1 MLPLLQPIQ
10 WIVVHI
16 RVSENC
22 SSCTSFARDQMN
34 STTYS
39 EKNVEN
45 VSYQSSMRAVTVF
58 IFFTSI
64 CSVVGMW
71 QEQILLNAPLKWPF
85 CHDGILLRSR
95 HISKAFFFFQMSF
108 FIRTLESNDP
118 NSPNTFIFLFFYLFP
133 QMYTTIIWIASFY
146 FCSAFQCKHRIDYYL
161 TNKLSPLGVSED
173 HVIHTF

>member
-95 HISKAFFFFQMSF
+95 HISKAFFFFKWVSLFGPLNLMIQIAQILSYF
-108 FIRTLESNDP
+108 FSSTC
-118 NSPNTFIFLFFYLFP
+118 FP
-133 QMYTTIIWIASFY
+133 KCIPQ
-146 FCSAFQCKHRIDYYL
+146 
-161 TNKLSPLGVSED
+161 
-173 HVIHTF
+173 